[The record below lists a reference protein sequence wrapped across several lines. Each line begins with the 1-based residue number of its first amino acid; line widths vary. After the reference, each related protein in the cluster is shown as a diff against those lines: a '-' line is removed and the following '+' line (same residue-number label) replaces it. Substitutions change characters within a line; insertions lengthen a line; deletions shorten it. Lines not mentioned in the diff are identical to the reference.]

1 MMETALYG
9 LLVVNIL
16 LAGLSFRMLKSLR
29 RMWHEQNLYH
39 HPVQRRI
46 KELRGQ
52 GEEERATRLKGYLDH
67 VDEALSEARKDAYD
81 EARDEASRRPGHA
94 HNELPPEEA

>member
-29 RMWHEQNLYH
+29 RD
-39 HPVQRRI
+39 I
-46 KELRGQ
+46 
-52 GEEERATRLKGYLDH
+52 A
-67 VDEALSEARKDAYD
+67 
-81 EARDEASRRPGHA
+81 
-94 HNELPPEEA
+94 

>member
-1 MMETALYG
+1 MNE
-9 LLVVNIL
+9 
-16 LAGLSFRMLKSLR
+16 FRR
-29 RMWHEQNLYH
+29 RVE
-39 HPVQRRI
+39 RRI

-81 EARDEASRRPGHA
+81 EARDEAS
-94 HNELPPEEA
+94 EEARSCTQ